1 MFPRT
6 TRILIVDDEPDT
18 CANLSDILTDL
29 GYQVDT
35 ASDGFAALELVNANT
50 YDVALLDLRMPGMD
64 GLELYRRIRQIS
76 AGTVAI
82 VVTAY
87 ASSDTAQS
95 VISAGASKI
104 VSKPVNIGN
113 LLGLVDQSLDAPLML
128 VVDDD
133 QDLCENLWEIF
144 HERGYRVCLAYDA
157 PEAEKK
163 LSDRKYHVVLIDMK
177 LPTGSGHELLRS
189 LRRIDEEA
197 RAVLITGYTGEM
209 ETKVKQALDSG
220 ANAVCY
226 KPFDVE
232 KLLATVRELSARDS
246 AAT

>member
-1 MFPRT
+1 MT
-6 TRILIVDDEPDT
+6 STSARILIVDDEPDT

-35 ASDGFAALELVNANT
+35 ANDGFAALDLVKKNA
-50 YDVALLDLRMPGMD
+50 YDIALLDLRMPGMD
-64 GLELYRRIRQIS
+64 GLELYRKIRQIS
-76 AGTVAI
+76 AETVAI

-95 VISAGASKI
+95 VLSTGAWKI
-104 VSKPVNIGN
+104 VPKPVNIGN
-113 LLGLVDQSLDAPLML
+113 LLNLVALALETPLVL

-133 QDLCENLWEIF
+133 CDLCDNLWEIL
-144 HERGYRVCLAYDA
+144 HERGYRVCIAHDL

-163 LSDRKYHVVLIDMK
+163 LVERRFHVVLIDMK
-177 LPTGSGHELLRS
+177 LPTGSGPELLTV
-189 LRRIDEEA
+189 LRRVDKDA
-197 RAVLITGYTGEM
+197 RAVLITGHAGEM
-209 ETKVKQALDSG
+209 EQKVQRALDAG

-232 KLLATVRELSARDS
+232 KLLSTVQELSIRDS